1 MAKKENMQTE
11 IVISKKAEELAKD
24 TETLDVQYSSYK
36 ITTQP
41 QFVQAA
47 EDLKVIKGKYNEI
60 ENERKELTRPID
72 EGKRRIMDFFRA
84 PLTRL
89 ASAEANIKRALL
101 SYQQEQQ
108 RIAAENARKIQ
119 ERADK
124 AAANGKAK
132 KAAELQQQAAAVEQ
146 MTIAPK
152 VAGISTR
159 TAWHYRV
166 VDESII
172 PREYLEPKD
181 SVLSKLATATKGHL
195 KIPGI
200 EFYSEEIMSSGR

>member
-181 SVLSKLATATKGHL
+181 SVLSKLATATKGQL

-200 EFYSEEIMSSGR
+200 EFYSEEIMSAGR